1 MTRPKRPGRTT
12 RSIHGSWS
20 SSGTF
25 LLASVGFAIGLKNV
39 WQFPHHLALYGG
51 SAFLFVYLLFLLVLG
66 VPLLM
71 TQIMLGRLGR
81 AAPEQALAMLARRAK
96 ARQLWRWLGIASVLA
111 GFLVLSYYNVVAGW
125 ILAYAARA
133 LSGALDGLT
142 AEGAASVF
150 TAFVRDPEKQ
160 LFWLSLFVLLTLLPL
175 AVNLRVG
182 LERVVRY
189 AVPGIFVLLLLLVGY
204 AAASGSFTLGVE
216 YFLRTDF
223 SQLGGE
229 GLLVALGDAFFS
241 LGLGVGTFMMYGA
254 YLSEQGPLFRH
265 ALIIVVAEALAGVLA
280 AFTVFPVLFAG
291 GGLSAEGP
299 GLVFQSLTVAFD
311 ALPLGSLMRAVLFV
325 LLALVAWLS
334 TLGLAEPCVAWLVE
348 RRGLTRPRAVLWT
361 GAASWLLGVIVILS
375 VNRWA
380 FSFSILGITRTLG
393 LFDVLILVSSFV
405 FLPLVGLLLAIFA
418 GWVLRPETTR
428 EALAIESPCIH
439 DVWLW
444 LNRLVIPLMLVLLLF
459 GIRLFL

>member
-1 MTRPKRPGRTT
+1 M
-12 RSIHGSWS
+12 
-20 SSGTF
+20 F
-25 LLASVGFAIGLKNV
+25 LLASVGFVVGLKNV

-51 SAFLFVYLLFLLVLG
+51 SAFLFVYLLFLLLLG

-81 AAPEQALAMLARRAK
+81 AAPEKALATLARRAQ
-96 ARQLWRWLGIASVLA
+96 ARQFWRWLGVLSVVA
-111 GFLVLSYYNVVAGW
+111 GFLVLSYYMVVAGW

-133 LSGALDGLT
+133 LSGRLDGLT
-142 AEGAASVF
+142 ADGAASVF
-150 TAFVRDPEKQ
+150 TAFVRDPERQ
-160 LFWLSLFVLLTLLPL
+160 LFWQSAFVLLTMLPL
-175 AVNLRVG
+175 AVSLRSG

-189 AVPGIFVLLLLLVGY
+189 AVPGMFLLLLLLVGY
-204 AAASGSFTLGVE
+204 AAGSGSFALGVE

-223 SQLGGE
+223 TQLGGD

-254 YLSEQGPLFRH
+254 YLDDQGPLLRH
-265 ALIIVVAEALAGVLA
+265 ALLIVLA
-280 AFTVFPVLFAG
+280 EVAAGLCAGFIVFPVLFAG

-311 ALPLGSLMRAVLFV
+311 TLPLGSLMRAVLFV
-325 LLALVAWLS
+325 MLALVAWLS
-334 TLGLAEPCVAWLVE
+334 TIGLAETCVAWLVE
-348 RRGLTRPRAVLWT
+348 RRGLTRPRAVLWVA
-361 GAASWLLGVIVILS
+361 AASWLLGVIVILS
-375 VNRWA
+375 LNHWA
-380 FSFSILGITRTLG
+380 FSFSFFGITRTLG

-405 FLPLVGLLLAIFA
+405 FLPLVGLLLSVFA

-428 EALAIESPCIH
+428 EALAIQSPCGH

-444 LNRLVIPLMLVLLLF
+444 LNRLVIPLLLVALLF

>member
-1 MTRPKRPGRTT
+1 M
-12 RSIHGSWS
+12 
-20 SSGTF
+20 F
-25 LLASVGFAIGLKNV
+25 LLASVGFVVGLKNV

-51 SAFLFVYLLFLLVLG
+51 SAFLFVYLLFLLLLG

-71 TQIMLGRLGR
+71 TQLMLGRLGR
-81 AAPEQALAMLARRAK
+81 AAPETALATLARRAQ
-96 ARQLWRWLGIASVLA
+96 ARPLWRWLGVMSVMA
-111 GFLVLSYYNVVAGW
+111 GFLVLSYYDVVAGW

-133 LSGALDGLT
+133 LGGRLDGLT
-142 AEGAASVF
+142 ADGAASVF

-175 AVNLRVG
+175 TVSLRAG

-189 AVPGIFVLLLLLVGY
+189 GVPGMFLLLLLLVGY
-204 AAASGSFTLGVE
+204 AASSGSFALGLE

-223 SQLGGE
+223 TQLGDE

-241 LGLGVGTFMMYGA
+241 LGLGAGTFMMYGA
-254 YLSEQGPLFRH
+254 YLGDQGPLLRH
-265 ALIIVVAEALAGVLA
+265 ALTIVFAEAVAGLCA
-280 AFTVFPVLFAG
+280 AFIVFPVLFAG

-311 ALPLGSLMRAVLFV
+311 ALPLGSIMRAVLFV

-348 RRGLTRPRAVLWT
+348 RRALTRPRAVLWV
-361 GAASWLLGVIVILS
+361 GVASWLLGVVVILS
-375 VNRWA
+375 LNRWA
-380 FSFSILGITRTLG
+380 FSFSFLGITRTLG

-405 FLPLVGLLLAIFA
+405 FLPLVGLLLAVFA

-428 EALAIESPCIH
+428 EALAIQSPCAH

-444 LNRLVIPLMLVLLLF
+444 LNRLVIPLMLVLLFF

>member
-1 MTRPKRPGRTT
+1 MPAFA
-12 RSIHGSWS
+12 GS
-20 SSGTF
+20 
-25 LLASVGFAIGLKNV
+25 
-39 WQFPHHLALYGG
+39 
-51 SAFLFVYLLFLLVLG
+51 
-66 VPLLM
+66 
-71 TQIMLGRLGR
+71 
-81 AAPEQALAMLARRAK
+81 
-96 ARQLWRWLGIASVLA
+96 
-111 GFLVLSYYNVVAGW
+111 
-125 ILAYAARA
+125 
-133 LSGALDGLT
+133 
-142 AEGAASVF
+142 
-150 TAFVRDPEKQ
+150 VR
-160 LFWLSLFVLLTLLPL
+160 
-175 AVNLRVG
+175 
-182 LERVVRY
+182 
-189 AVPGIFVLLLLLVGY
+189 
-204 AAASGSFTLGVE
+204 
-216 YFLRTDF
+216 
-223 SQLGGE
+223 
-229 GLLVALGDAFFS
+229 
-241 LGLGVGTFMMYGA
+241 
-254 YLSEQGPLFRH
+254 
-265 ALIIVVAEALAGVLA
+265 
-280 AFTVFPVLFAG
+280 FAG

-375 VNRWA
+375 VTRWA